1 MNSELARKLTLNF
14 NNEQF
19 ITMKIHEYQARNIF
33 KKYGIP
39 VPDGEVCHS
48 VDEVKKKVS
57 DEDKLR
63 VVKAQVHA
71 GGRGK
76 AGGVK
81 LAKTKAEAIEK
92 ADEILGMTIKG
103 LTVEKVLVADAVDIE
118 KEFYVG
124 LINDRNT
131 KSVTLMVSAEGGV
144 EIEEVAKNAPE
155 KIIKTTIDA
164 TMGLMDWQARKVAL
178 QLFTDPKEVRQA
190 AAILVNLYK
199 LYVDTDSS
207 LAEINPL
214 VITPD
219 KRVLALDGKMNFDD
233 NALFR
238 QPEILSMR
246 EVTQDERKEIEASAK
261 GLSYIKLD
269 GNIGCMV
276 NGAGLAMATMDMI
289 KLYGGDPANFLDIG
303 GSSNPQKVVE
313 AMNILLSDKN
323 VKTVMINIFGGI
335 TRCDDVA
342 RGLVIALDEIKTDIP
357 IVIRLSGTNAK
368 EGLQIIKDYG
378 LPTVST
384 MSEAA
389 QKAIELSQQ

>member
-1 MNSELARKLTLNF
+1 
-14 NNEQF
+14 
-19 ITMKIHEYQARNIF
+19 MKIHEYQARDLF

-39 VPDGEVCHS
+39 VPEGVVCHS
-48 VDEVKKKVS
+48 VEEVEKNVP
-57 DEDKLR
+57 DHDGLR
-63 VVKAQVHA
+63 VIKAQVHV

-81 LAKTKAEAIEK
+81 LAHTKTEAVEK
-92 ADEILGMTIKG
+92 ASQILGMDIKG

-144 EIEEVAKNAPE
+144 EIEEVARVSPE
-155 KIIKTTIDA
+155 KIIKLSIDP
-164 TMGLMDWQARKVAL
+164 TLGLMEWQARKVAL
-178 QLFTDPKEVRQA
+178 QLFSDPKQMRQA
-190 AAILVNLYK
+190 AAILMK
-199 LYVDTDSS
+199 LYRLYIETDST

-214 VITPD
+214 VLTPD
-219 KRVLALDGKMNFDD
+219 KQVIALDGKMNFDD

-238 QPEILSMR
+238 QNDILKLR
-246 EVTQDERKEIEASAK
+246 DATEDEKKEIAATEK

-289 KLYGGDPANFLDIG
+289 KLYGGEPANFLDIG
-303 GSSNPQKVVE
+303 GSSNPEKVVE
-313 AMNILLSDKN
+313 AMNILLSDSN
-323 VKTVMINIFGGI
+323 VNAVMINIFGGI

-368 EGLQIIKDYG
+368 EGLDIISEYG

-389 QKAIELSQQ
+389 QKAIELSRK

>member
-1 MNSELARKLTLNF
+1 
-14 NNEQF
+14 
-19 ITMKIHEYQARNIF
+19 MKIHEYQARNLF
-33 KKYGIP
+33 RKYGIP
-39 VPDGEVCHS
+39 VPDGVVCHS
-48 VDEVKKKVS
+48 VEEVEKNVPNN
-57 DEDKLR
+57 DKLR
-63 VVKAQVHA
+63 VVKAQVHV

-81 LAKTKAEAIEK
+81 LAKSKAEAVEK
-92 ADEILGMTIKG
+92 AGQILGMDIKG

-124 LINDRNT
+124 LINDRNS
-131 KSVTLMVSAEGGV
+131 KSVTLMASAEGGV
-144 EIEEVAKNAPE
+144 EIEEVARVSPE
-155 KIIKTTIDA
+155 KIIKMSIDP
-164 TMGLMDWQARKVAL
+164 TMGLMDWQARKIAL
-178 QLFTDPKEVRQA
+178 QLFSDPKEMRQA
-190 AAILVNLYK
+190 AAILVK
-199 LYVDTDSS
+199 LYRLYVETDSS

-219 KRVLALDGKMNFDD
+219 KQVLAIDGKMNFDD

-238 QPEILSMR
+238 QPEILKMR
-246 EVTQDERKEIEASAK
+246 EATEDEKKEIEANEK

-289 KLYGGDPANFLDIG
+289 KLYGGEPANFLDIG
-303 GSSNPQKVVE
+303 GSSSPQKVVE
-313 AMNILLSDKN
+313 AMDILLSDSN
-323 VKTVMINIFGGI
+323 VKAVMINIFGGI

-342 RGLVIALDEIKTDIP
+342 RGLVTALKEISTDIP
-357 IVIRLSGTNAK
+357 VVIRLSGTNAQ
-368 EGLQIIKDYG
+368 EGLEIIREFG

-389 QKAIELSQQ
+389 QKAIELSRG

>member
-1 MNSELARKLTLNF
+1 
-14 NNEQF
+14 
-19 ITMKIHEYQARNIF
+19 MKIHEYQARNLF
-33 KKYGIP
+33 RKYGIP
-39 VPDGEVCHS
+39 VPDGVVCHS
-48 VDEVKKKVS
+48 VEEVEKNVPG
-57 DEDKLR
+57 DDKLR
-63 VVKAQVHA
+63 VVKAQVHV

-81 LAKTKAEAIEK
+81 LAKTKAEAVEK
-92 ADEILGMTIKG
+92 AGQILGMDIKG

-131 KSVTLMVSAEGGV
+131 KSVTLMASAEGGV
-144 EIEEVAKNAPE
+144 EIEEVARVSPE
-155 KIIKTTIDA
+155 KIIKMSIDP
-164 TMGLMDWQARKVAL
+164 TMGLMDWQARKIAL
-178 QLFTDPKEVRQA
+178 QLFSDPKEMRQA
-190 AAILVNLYK
+190 AAILVK
-199 LYVDTDSS
+199 LYRLYVETDSS

-214 VITPD
+214 VLTPD
-219 KRVLALDGKMNFDD
+219 KRVMAIDGKMNFDD

-238 QPEILSMR
+238 QPEILKMR
-246 EVTQDERKEIEASAK
+246 EATEDEKKEIEANEK

-289 KLYGGDPANFLDIG
+289 KLYGGEPANFLDIG
-303 GSSNPQKVVE
+303 GSSSPQKVVE
-313 AMNILLSDKN
+313 AMNILLSDTN
-323 VKTVMINIFGGI
+323 VNAVMINIFGGI

-342 RGLVIALDEIKTDIP
+342 RGLVTALKEIDTDIP
-357 IVIRLSGTNAK
+357 VVIRLSGTNAK
-368 EGLQIIKDYG
+368 EGLEIIREFG

-389 QKAIELSQQ
+389 QKAIELSRG